1 MVNKKIKIDVTDKTC
16 PGPLV
21 EVRKALNK
29 ASPGD
34 IVEVTGKHSVSK
46 KEIPMVAEGM
56 GLEII
61 DTQEKDGKWK
71 IKIQK

>member
-1 MVNKKIKIDVTDKTC
+1 MANKEIKIDVTGGTC

-34 IVEVTGKHSVSK
+34 IVVVTGNNSVSK

-56 GLEII
+56 GLEVIE
-61 DTQEKDGKWK
+61 TQEEDGLWQ
-71 IKIQK
+71 IKIQR